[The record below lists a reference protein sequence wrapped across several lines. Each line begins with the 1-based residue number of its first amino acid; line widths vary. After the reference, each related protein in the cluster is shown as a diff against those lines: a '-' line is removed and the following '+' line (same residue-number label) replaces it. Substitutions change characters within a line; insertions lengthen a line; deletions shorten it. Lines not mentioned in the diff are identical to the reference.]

1 MNPESSSISSFYSF
15 PPQFELRPHTYI
27 CIFIVV
33 EKAQVKRFP
42 KLAAIMISPD
52 TIRTAIGVIGE

>member
-1 MNPESSSISSFYSF
+1 
-15 PPQFELRPHTYI
+15 LRPHTYI